1 MSQLQPNSIIYIY
14 INYIKGY
21 GWHNWQ
27 NMEYGWPRSGTVFRI
42 CPVMQTAFYQGL
54 GKYVLLKTCESSKS
68 VIPKALYTTVL
79 AWMLVH
85 PSGLRPEEGW
95 WSRRTRGPCA
105 VGPRPTPPPPDEAK
119 RCHVALLH
127 RHFSTLLKNPTST
140 SMQLSSR
147 GTCCVSSL
155 G

>member
-1 MSQLQPNSIIYIY
+1 MIDRVLEQFLESA
-14 INYIKGY
+14 
-21 GWHNWQ
+21 
-27 NMEYGWPRSGTVFRI
+27 R
-42 CPVMQTAFYQGL
+42 VMQLNSMKGRL
-54 GKYVLLKTCESSKS
+54 KGKAWEMVRLLVKPYHA
-68 VIPKALYTTVL
+68 IPKALCTAVL